1 MMSSIADG
9 VNLQGYSVADLIV
22 GKAAAMLFVKCGIAG
37 VYAKTLSQSGKAV
50 L

>member
-1 MMSSIADG
+1 MMSFIADG

-22 GKAAAMLFVKCGIAG
+22 GKAATMLFVKCGIAG